1 MLIKYSLFAKLEKC
15 QFYKNK
21 VYILS
26 YIIITQK
33 VKIKNKKIEI
43 IKN

>member
-21 VYILS
+21 VYIFG
-26 YIIITQK
+26 YIIFAQE